1 MRTLLWPLLVL
12 GNALL
17 LCGCADVT
25 TAGYTA
31 DEDAMPAPGSSPA
44 RVASSNPGPGKS
56 GLASLTSG
64 PAYGASNPTSAGM
77 PATTHRASTIT
88 ALTTGPTYGAT
99 HFEKT
104 NLYGPPDKSTVA
116 EPALSSA
123 DEEPFDN
130 LEIVSPGLKS
140 RLTVTRVGS
149 DRTDDNLLTVFAGL
163 KNKSSRPLPIEVQTL
178 YKDKRDHSL
187 SDGRKSWVPLTLK
200 PHEEMQYRSVAISE
214 AATDFVVRIRHAA
227 P

>member
-1 MRTLLWPLLVL
+1 MSPRH
-12 GNALL
+12 
-17 LCGCADVT
+17 
-25 TAGYTA
+25 GYSP

-44 RVASSNPGPGKS
+44 RVASSNPGKS
-56 GLASLTSG
+56 GLATLTSG
-64 PAYGASNPTSAGM
+64 PAYGATNPTSNHLPSTAR
-77 PATTHRASTIT
+77 PPSTIT
-88 ALTTGPTYGAT
+88 ALTSGPTYGAT

-104 NLYGPPDKSTVA
+104 NLYAPPDKSTIA
-116 EPALSSA
+116 GSSA

-140 RLTVTRVGS
+140 RLAVTRVGS

-163 KNKSSRPLPIEVQTL
+163 KNKSGRPLPLEVQTL

-214 AATDFVVRIRHAA
+214 EATDFVVRIRHAA